1 MGVRLSDLSVHKLD
15 RTTVA
20 MDLETTLHEAIHRLV
35 ADHRCP
41 RGHWDGGVVSTLTR
55 GAACWHPEE
64 ELWSVKS
71 PVGASVEPQLCWHL
85 KPLWART

>member
-1 MGVRLSDLSVHKLD
+1 MGVRLSGLSVHKLD

-41 RGHWDGGVVSTLTR
+41 RGHWDGGVGIHIDQRCSL
-55 GAACWHPEE
+55 
-64 ELWSVKS
+64 L
-71 PVGASVEPQLCWHL
+71 AS
-85 KPLWART
+85 